1 MPKTKPKFSRE
12 SSTLSAKSIP
22 TLLRAKK
29 PLLEQKPWSAQEDMM
44 RVRQALSGL
53 VETAEIDRWLAAPN
67 VVLGGVRPADAVQEG
82 RAAQVLEVLA
92 RVQEGL
98 YV

>member
-1 MPKTKPKFSRE
+1 
-12 SSTLSAKSIP
+12 
-22 TLLRAKK
+22 
-29 PLLEQKPWSAQEDMM
+29 M

-53 VETAEIDRWLAAPN
+53 VETAEVDRWLAAPN

-82 RAAQVLEVLA
+82 RAAQVLEALA

-98 YV
+98 YM

>member
-1 MPKTKPKFSRE
+1 MQKTKLKRSRE
-12 SSTLSAKSIP
+12 SSTLSAKPISTP
-22 TLLRAKK
+22 LRAKK
-29 PLLEQKPWSAQEDMM
+29 PLREQKSWSAQEDMM

-53 VETAEIDRWLAAPN
+53 VETAEVDRWLAAPN

-98 YV
+98 YM